1 MSSFARLALVVLLAA
16 PVAAQVP
23 APLRLRVQREVAR
36 TWGTDTAG
44 LVLRFGSG
52 APADRGDSTVIR
64 LLGRGDGGWFA
75 VTFEAAGHPPAALR
89 LRAGT
94 ATERI
99 VASRPLRVGARLAE
113 GDLRSEPTVRWGPPD
128 ESPTVT
134 PTVGWVVR
142 RVLAAG
148 DPMDPSRVSAPPAV
162 TSGDPMRLW
171 WREGSVAVALEGTA
185 LNDAPVGGR
194 VRVRT
199 SQRARVLVGTVSAAG
214 EARMN

>member
-1 MSSFARLALVVLLAA
+1 MSSFARLALVALLAS
-16 PVAAQVP
+16 PAAGQVP
-23 APLRLRVQREVAR
+23 APLHDRVRREVAR

-44 LVLRFGSG
+44 LVLRFGGG
-52 APADRGDSTVIR
+52 APVDRGDSTVIR

-75 VTFEAAGHPPAALR
+75 VTFEAAGHPATALR
-89 LRAGT
+89 LRAGK
-94 ATERI
+94 AAERI

-113 GDLRSEPTVRWGPPD
+113 GDLRTEPVVQWGPPD
-128 ESPTVT
+128 QSSAAGPG
-134 PTVGWVVR
+134 VGWVVR

-148 DPMDPSRVSAPPAV
+148 DPLDPSRVEPPPAI
-162 TSGDPMRLW
+162 TSGDPIRLW

-199 SQRARVLVGTVSAAG
+199 SQPSRVLVGTVSAAG